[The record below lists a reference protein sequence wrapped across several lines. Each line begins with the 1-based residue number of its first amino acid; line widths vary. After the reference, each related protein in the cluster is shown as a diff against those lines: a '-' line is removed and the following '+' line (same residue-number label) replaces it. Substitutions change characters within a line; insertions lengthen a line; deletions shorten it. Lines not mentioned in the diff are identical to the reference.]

1 MRHRQFSARLLR
13 NGIPALVAG
22 MLFSCTNDLD
32 RVAAVE
38 VPVSA
43 PDRVTHRAEYLFSDS
58 GVVRNRLR
66 AGRIE
71 ERTQGVRRTT
81 IEDGLELTFFGPDGS
96 VRSVLTARRGS
107 IDPEQRRMAVQE
119 AVVFVNEQGER
130 LETEELVWV
139 QDSALVHT
147 DRPVR
152 VVRRNDVIHGEGL
165 TAAEDMSRYTIRR
178 ITGILELPADDT
190 LASP

>member
-1 MRHRQFSARLLR
+1 MIHLQFTARLLR

-22 MLFSCTNDLD
+22 MLVSCTNDLD

-43 PDRVTHRAEYLFSDS
+43 PDRVTHGAEYLFSDS

-71 ERTQGVRRTT
+71 ERTEGVRRTT

-130 LETEELVWV
+130 LETEELVWM
-139 QDSALVHT
+139 QDSALVRT

-165 TAAEDMSRYTIRR
+165 TAAEDMSRYTIRK

-190 LASP
+190 LAAP